1 VPRAGLSPDVVV
13 AEAARLVDAEG
24 AGALTH
30 SALAQR
36 FGVAQPSLYKHVG
49 GLDDLHGRLAVVA
62 ARELG
67 AAMRRAASGRS
78 GAEAT
83 AAVATAYRDYAREHP
98 GRYAYLLR
106 PRTDDAAH
114 AEASQEV
121 LDVLAD
127 VLASYGIAGETD
139 LVDTVR
145 FLRSTLHG
153 FVALEIAGG
162 FAMARSTD
170 ATFDTLVR
178 AIDHALAA
186 WTPAPAVPGRHP

>member
-1 VPRAGLSPDVVV
+1 MPRAGLSPDVVV

-24 AGALTH
+24 AGALTL

-49 GLDDLHGRLAVVA
+49 GLDDLHGRLALVA
-62 ARELG
+62 TRELG

-78 GAEAT
+78 GAQAT
-83 AAVATAYRDYAREHP
+83 AAVARAYRDYAREHP
-98 GRYAYLLR
+98 GTYAYLLR
-106 PRTDDAAH
+106 PRADDDAH
-114 AEASQEV
+114 AQAAQEV

-127 VLASYGIAGETD
+127 VLASYGIAGESD
-139 LVDTVR
+139 LVDAVR
-145 FLRSTLHG
+145 FLRATMHG

-170 ATFDTLVR
+170 TSFDALVAGLDR
-178 AIDHALAA
+178 ALVGWAD
-186 WTPAPAVPGRHP
+186 AVPGGHP